1 MDVTAVVAVI
11 AADVVVDAADV
22 VVVCVFVVVVYCSSS
37 KVRVPTPSNLV
48 PSLWLPSLV
57 KNKHE

>member
-37 KVRVPTPSNLV
+37 KVRVLYR
-48 PSLWLPSLV
+48 LPVTSYR
-57 KNKHE
+57 HYGCPAS